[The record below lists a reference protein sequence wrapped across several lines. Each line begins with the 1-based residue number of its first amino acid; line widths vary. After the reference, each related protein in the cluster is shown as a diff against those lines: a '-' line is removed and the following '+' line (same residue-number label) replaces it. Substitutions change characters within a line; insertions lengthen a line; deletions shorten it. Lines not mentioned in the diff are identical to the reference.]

1 MSKVCLLK
9 FRLLL
14 SGATLYLQSLPM
26 NFLKT
31 ENRATLNQRQPLKS
45 QNEQELVKT
54 GAGMTFPIPSKNQIT
69 SCTII

>member
-1 MSKVCLLK
+1 MSKVGLLK

-14 SGATLYLQSLPM
+14 SGATPYLQSLPM

-45 QNEQELVKT
+45 QNEQELLKT
-54 GAGMTFPIPSKNQIT
+54 GTGLTFPIPSKN
-69 SCTII
+69 SLYSS